1 MTLES
6 MDIEPKRKRYIIDN
20 LNPVLEEAVGA
31 LIAAEPADPAEFLIT
46 QFGSKLGS
54 SYNGASSYS
63 DETPEVV
70 KNKELYAKLEKL
82 KDDVRKAVV
91 VNVQLEKSSGADA
104 AAEKEEEEEEDDV
117 DDDIPEPPP
126 VTRTGNRT
134 SVSAEAYGD
143 WNKQKTNFEP
153 PVYEKTT
160 EQADRIRGM
169 LTKSFIFETI
179 DDKNLEILVKAMHK
193 VELKDG
199 EKIITEGENG
209 DYLFVVDEGKLDCH
223 KDKSTDVLKTCSSGD
238 IFGELALLYN
248 APRAASVTAKAA
260 CLLWKLDRETFG
272 HITSAASE
280 KYRKTMKEFLS
291 KVPILANYKPAELG
305 QLADVMVRTKVPKDT
320 DILKQGEEGDMF
332 YILEEGSAIAL
343 KDGTQVMSYGEG
355 DYFGEL
361 ALLNK
366 KSGMRAATVKAT
378 SEVRLL
384 TIKRAE
390 FKRLLG
396 NLESVLLAKA
406 SSYM

>member
-1 MTLES
+1 LES

-54 SYNGASSYS
+54 QSGGASSYS
-63 DETPEVV
+63 DEKPEVA

-91 VNVQLEKSSGADA
+91 VNVQLEKSSATA
-104 AAEKEEEEEEDDV
+104 PAKEEEEEEEEDD
-117 DDDIPEPPP
+117 DADIPEPPP

-143 WNKQKTNFEP
+143 WNKQKTNFEA

-169 LTKSFIFETI
+169 LKKSWIFENI
-179 DDKNLEILVKAMHK
+179 DDKNLEILVKAMYK
-193 VELKDG
+193 VECKDG
-199 EKIITEGENG
+199 EKLITEGENG

-223 KDKSTDVLKTCSSGD
+223 REGSTDVLKTCSGGD

-260 CLLWKLDRETFG
+260 SLCWKLDRETFG
-272 HITSAASE
+272 HITSSASE
-280 KYRKTMKEFLS
+280 KYRSTLKEFLA
-291 KVPILANYKPAELG
+291 KVPILSSFKPAELG
-305 QLADVMVRTKVPKDT
+305 QLADVMVRTKVAPDT
-320 DILKQGEEGDMF
+320 NILTQGEEGDMF

-343 KDGTQVMSYGEG
+343 KDGTQVNSYGEG

-366 KSGMRAATVKAT
+366 KSGVRAATIKST
-378 SEVRLL
+378 SEARLL

-396 NLESVLLAKA
+396 NLESVLLDKA
-406 SSYM
+406 NAYM

>member
-31 LIAAEPADPAEFLIT
+31 LIAAEPADPAEFLIG
-46 QFGSKLGS
+46 QFGAKLGS
-54 SYNGASSYS
+54 SSGGAASYA
-63 DETPEVV
+63 DETPEVA
-70 KNKELYAKLEKL
+70 KNKELHEKLEKL

-91 VNVQLEKSSGADA
+91 VNVQLEKSGGEA
-104 AAEKEEEEEEDDV
+104 APKEEEEEEEEDDE
-117 DDDIPEPPP
+117 DIPEPPA
-126 VTRTGNRT
+126 VTRTGMRT

-153 PVYEKTT
+153 PVHEKTE
-160 EQADRIRGM
+160 EQAERIRGM
-169 LTKSFIFETI
+169 LKKSFIFENI
-179 DDKNLEILVKAMHK
+179 DEKNLEILVKAMHK

-209 DYLFVVDEGKLDCH
+209 DFLFVVDEGKLDCH
-223 KDKSTDVLKTCSSGD
+223 KEKSTDVLKTCVSGD

-248 APRAASVTAKAA
+248 APRAASVTSKAA

-272 HITSAASE
+272 HITSQASE
-280 KYRKTMKEFLS
+280 KYRKTLKEFLG
-291 KVPILANYKPAELG
+291 KVPILSSFSPAELG
-305 QLADVMVRTKVPKDT
+305 QLADVMVRTKVAPDT
-320 DILKQGEEGDMF
+320 NILTQGEEGDMF

-343 KDGTQVMSYGEG
+343 KDGNQVNSYGEG

-366 KSGMRAATVKAT
+366 KSGLRAATIKST

-396 NLESVLLAKA
+396 NLESVLLDKA
-406 SSYM
+406 NAYM

>member
-46 QFGSKLGS
+46 QFGSKLGAGYS
-54 SYNGASSYS
+54 GAASYS
-63 DETPEVV
+63 DESPEVA
-70 KNKELYAKLEKL
+70 KNKELHAQLEKL

-91 VNVQLEKSSGADA
+91 VNVQLEKAGETA
-104 AAEKEEEEEEDDV
+104 AKEEEEEEEDE

-153 PVYEKTT
+153 PVYEKTS

-169 LTKSFIFETI
+169 LKKSFIFETI

-223 KDKSTDVLKTCSSGD
+223 KEGSTDVLKACSSGD

-280 KYRKTMKEFLS
+280 KYRKTLKEFLS
-291 KVPILANYKPAELG
+291 KVPILSSFKPAELG
-305 QLADVMVRTKVPKDT
+305 QLADVMVRTKVAPDT
-320 DILKQGEEGDMF
+320 NILTQGEEGDMF

-343 KDGTQVMSYGEG
+343 KDGNQVNSYGEG

-366 KSGMRAATVKAT
+366 KSGLRAATIKAT

-396 NLESVLLAKA
+396 NLESLLLDKA
-406 SSYM
+406 TGYM

>member
-31 LIAAEPADPAEFLIT
+31 LIAAEPADPAEFLIA
-46 QFGSKLGS
+46 QFGSKLGAQ
-54 SYNGASSYS
+54 YGASSYS
-63 DETPEVV
+63 DETPEVA

-91 VNVQLEKSSGADA
+91 VNVQLEKTSGTTPAK
-104 AAEKEEEEEEDDV
+104 EEEEEEEEDDE
-117 DDDIPEPPP
+117 DIPEPPA

-153 PVYEKTT
+153 PVYDKTS

-169 LTKSFIFETI
+169 LQKSFIFETI
-179 DDKNLEILVKAMHK
+179 DEKNLEILVNAMHK
-193 VELKDG
+193 VEVEDG
-199 EKIITEGENG
+199 KKLITEGENG

-223 KDKSTDVLKTCSSGD
+223 KEGSTDVLKTCVGGD

-272 HITSAASE
+272 HITSQASE
-280 KYRKTMKEFLS
+280 KYRKTMKEFLA
-291 KVPILANYKPAELG
+291 KVPILSTFSPAELG
-305 QLADVMVRTKVPKDT
+305 QLADVMVRTKVPAET
-320 DILKQGEEGDMF
+320 NILTQGEEGDMF

-343 KDGTQVMSYGEG
+343 KDGTQVNSYGEG

-366 KSGMRAATVKAT
+366 KSGLRAATIKST
-378 SEVRLL
+378 SEARLL

-396 NLESVLLAKA
+396 NLESVLLDKA
-406 SSYM
+406 NAYM

>member
-54 SYNGASSYS
+54 GAAGASSYS
-63 DETPEVV
+63 DETPEVA
-70 KNKELYAKLEKL
+70 KNKELHAQLEKL
-82 KDDVRKAVV
+82 KEDVRKAVV
-91 VNVQLEKSSGADA
+91 VNVQLEKSSGAA
-104 AAEKEEEEEEDDV
+104 PAKEEEEEEEEDDE
-117 DDDIPEPPP
+117 DIPEPPP

-143 WNKQKTNFEP
+143 WNKQKANFEA
-153 PVYEKTT
+153 PVYEKTK
-160 EQADRIRGM
+160 EQHDRINGM
-169 LTKSFIFETI
+169 LKKSWIFENI
-179 DDKNLEILVKAMHK
+179 DDKNLDILVKAMYK
-193 VELKDG
+193 VECKDG
-199 EKIITEGENG
+199 EKMITEGENG

-223 KDKSTDVLKTCSSGD
+223 KEGSTDVLKTCSGGD

-260 CLLWKLDRETFG
+260 SLCWKLDRETFG

-280 KYRKTMKEFLS
+280 KYRSTLKEFLS
-291 KVPILANYKPAELG
+291 KVPILSSFKAADLG
-305 QLADVMVRTKVPKDT
+305 QLADVMVRTKVAPDT
-320 DILKQGEEGDMF
+320 NILTQGEQGDMF

-343 KDGTQVMSYGEG
+343 KDGTQVNSYGPG

-361 ALLNK
+361 ALLNA
-366 KSGMRAATVKAT
+366 KSGIRAATIKST
-378 SEVRLL
+378 SESRLL

-396 NLESVLLAKA
+396 NLESLLLDKA
-406 SSYM
+406 SGYM

>member
-1 MTLES
+1 MTLET
-6 MDIEPKRKRYIIDN
+6 MDIEPKRKRYIIDH
-20 LNPVLEEAVGA
+20 LNPILEEAVGA
-31 LIAAEPADPAEFLIT
+31 MIAAEPADPEGFLIE
-46 QFGSKLGS
+46 QFTVKAGNRALELD
-54 SYNGASSYS
+54 GA
-63 DETPEVV
+63 PAPVV
-70 KNKELYAKLEKL
+70 RNRELQATLNALKE
-82 KDDVRKAVV
+82 DMRKQVV
-91 VNVQLEKSSGADA
+91 VNMQLEK
-104 AAEKEEEEEEDDV
+104 AESKAPEAEEEEEEEQDE
-117 DDDIPEPPP
+117 DIPEPPE

-153 PVYEKTT
+153 PVYDKTS

-169 LTKSFIFETI
+169 LQKSFIFETI
-179 DDKNLEILVKAMHK
+179 DEKNLEILVKAMHK
-193 VELKDG
+193 VEVEDG
-199 EKIITEGENG
+199 KKLITEGENG

-223 KDKSTDVLKTCSSGD
+223 KEGSTDVLKTCVGGD

-272 HITSAASE
+272 HITSQASE
-280 KYRKTMKEFLS
+280 KYRKTMKEFLA
-291 KVPILANYKPAELG
+291 KVPILSTFSPAELG
-305 QLADVMVRTKVPKDT
+305 QLADVMVRTKVPAET
-320 DILKQGEEGDMF
+320 NILTQGEEGDMF

-343 KDGTQVMSYGEG
+343 KDGTQVNSYGEG

-366 KSGMRAATVKAT
+366 KSGLRAATIKST
-378 SEVRLL
+378 SEARLL

-396 NLESVLLAKA
+396 NLESVLLDKA
-406 SSYM
+406 NAYM

>member
-46 QFGSKLGS
+46 QFGSKIGS
-54 SYNGASSYS
+54 PYGTASSYA
-63 DETPEVV
+63 DDTPEVA
-70 KNKELYAKLEKL
+70 KNKELIAKLEKL

-91 VNVQLEKSSGADA
+91 VNVQLEKSSGAA
-104 AAEKEEEEEEDDV
+104 AKEDEDEEEEDDE
-117 DDDIPEPPP
+117 DIPEPPP

-134 SVSAEAYGD
+134 SVSAEAYGE

-153 PVYEKTT
+153 PVHEKTD

-169 LTKSFIFETI
+169 LKKSFIFENI
-179 DDKNLEILVKAMHK
+179 DEKNIEILVKAMHK

-223 KDKSTDVLKTCSSGD
+223 KGDDVLKTCESGD

-248 APRAASVTAKAA
+248 APRAASVTTKAA

-272 HITSAASE
+272 HITSQASE
-280 KYRKTMKEFLS
+280 KYRKQLKEFLS
-291 KVPILANYKPAELG
+291 KVPILSTFTPADLG
-305 QLADVMVRTKVPKDT
+305 QLADVMVRTKMPPDT
-320 DILKQGEEGDMF
+320 NILTQGEEGDMF

-343 KDGTQVMSYGEG
+343 KDGKEVNSYGKG

-366 KSGMRAATVKAT
+366 KSGLRAATIKSTA
-378 SEVRLL
+378 EVRLL

-390 FKRLLG
+390 FSRLLG
-396 NLESVLLAKA
+396 NLEALLLDKA
-406 SSYM
+406 SAYM

>member
-31 LIAAEPADPAEFLIT
+31 LIAAEPADPAEFLIG
-46 QFGSKLGS
+46 QFGAKIGS
-54 SYNGASSYS
+54 PYGGAASYA
-63 DETPEVV
+63 DETPEVA
-70 KNKELYAKLEKL
+70 KNKELHEKLEKL

-91 VNVQLEKSSGADA
+91 VNVQLEKTSDPVKD
-104 AAEKEEEEEEDDV
+104 EEEEEEEDDE
-117 DDDIPEPPP
+117 DIPEPPP

-153 PVYEKTT
+153 PVYEKTE

-169 LTKSFIFETI
+169 LKKSFIFETI
-179 DDKNLEILVKAMHK
+179 DEKNLEILVKAMHK

-223 KDKSTDVLKTCSSGD
+223 KDKSTDVLKTCVGGD

-248 APRAASVTAKAA
+248 CPRAASVTAKAA

-272 HITSAASE
+272 HITSQASE
-280 KYRKTMKEFLS
+280 KYRKTLKEFLS
-291 KVPILANYKPAELG
+291 KVPILSSFKPAELG
-305 QLADVMVRTKVPKDT
+305 QLADVMVRTKVPADT
-320 DILKQGEEGDMF
+320 NILTQGEEGDMF
-332 YILEEGSAIAL
+332 YILEEGTAIAL
-343 KDGTQVMSYGEG
+343 KDGTQVNSYGEG

-366 KSGMRAATVKAT
+366 KSGLRAATIKAT

-396 NLESVLLAKA
+396 NLESVLLDKA
-406 SSYM
+406 NAYM

>member
-1 MTLES
+1 M
-6 MDIEPKRKRYIIDN
+6 
-20 LNPVLEEAVGA
+20 G
-31 LIAAEPADPAEFLIT
+31 
-46 QFGSKLGS
+46 
-54 SYNGASSYS
+54 
-63 DETPEVV
+63 
-70 KNKELYAKLEKL
+70 
-82 KDDVRKAVV
+82 
-91 VNVQLEKSSGADA
+91 
-104 AAEKEEEEEEDDV
+104 DDV

-153 PVYEKTT
+153 PVYEKTS

-169 LTKSFIFETI
+169 LKKSFIFETI

-209 DYLFVVDEGKLDCH
+209 DFLFVVDEGKLDCH
-223 KDKSTDVLKTCSSGD
+223 KDKSTDVLKTCVSGD

-248 APRAASVTAKAA
+248 CPRAASVTAKAA

-272 HITSAASE
+272 HITSQASE
-280 KYRKTMKEFLS
+280 KYRKTLKEFLA
-291 KVPILANYKPAELG
+291 KVPILSTFSPAELG
-305 QLADVMVRTKVPKDT
+305 QLADVMVRTKVPADT
-320 DILKQGEEGDMF
+320 SILTQGEEGDMF

-343 KDGTQVMSYGEG
+343 KDGNQVMSYAEG

-366 KSGMRAATVKAT
+366 KSGIRAATVKST
-378 SEVRLL
+378 SEARLL

-396 NLESVLLAKA
+396 NLESVLLDKA

>member
-1 MTLES
+1 MGGVA
-6 MDIEPKRKRYIIDN
+6 R
-20 LNPVLEEAVGA
+20 A
-31 LIAAEPADPAEFLIT
+31 
-46 QFGSKLGS
+46 
-54 SYNGASSYS
+54 
-63 DETPEVV
+63 
-70 KNKELYAKLEKL
+70 
-82 KDDVRKAVV
+82 
-91 VNVQLEKSSGADA
+91 
-104 AAEKEEEEEEDDV
+104 
-117 DDDIPEPPP
+117 
-126 VTRTGNRT
+126 

-143 WNKQKTNFEP
+143 WNKQKANFEP
-153 PVYEKTT
+153 PVFEKTE

-169 LTKSFIFETI
+169 LKKSFIFETI

-223 KDKSTDVLKTCSSGD
+223 KEGSTDVLKACSSGD

-272 HITSAASE
+272 HIASAASE
-280 KYRKTMKEFLS
+280 KYRKTLKEFLS
-291 KVPILANYKPAELG
+291 KVPILSSFKPAELG
-305 QLADVMVRTKVPKDT
+305 QLADVMVRTKVAPDT
-320 DILKQGEEGDMF
+320 NILTQGEEGDMF

-343 KDGTQVMSYGEG
+343 KDGNQVNSYGEG
-355 DYFGEL
+355 DFFGEL

-366 KSGMRAATVKAT
+366 KSGLRAATIKAT

-396 NLESVLLAKA
+396 NLESLLLDKA
-406 SSYM
+406 TGYM

>member
-1 MTLES
+1 LES

-46 QFGSKLGS
+46 QFGSKLGAGYS
-54 SYNGASSYS
+54 GAASYS
-63 DETPEVV
+63 DESPEVA
-70 KNKELYAKLEKL
+70 KNKELHAQLEKL

-91 VNVQLEKSSGADA
+91 VNVQLEKAGETA
-104 AAEKEEEEEEDDV
+104 AKEEEEEEEDE

-153 PVYEKTT
+153 PVYEKTS

-169 LTKSFIFETI
+169 LKKSFIFETI

-223 KDKSTDVLKTCSSGD
+223 KEGSTDVLKACSSGD

-280 KYRKTMKEFLS
+280 KYRKTLKEFLS
-291 KVPILANYKPAELG
+291 KVPILSSFKPAELG
-305 QLADVMVRTKVPKDT
+305 QLADVMVRTKVAPDT
-320 DILKQGEEGDMF
+320 NILTQGEEGDMF

-343 KDGTQVMSYGEG
+343 KDGNQVNSYGEG

-366 KSGMRAATVKAT
+366 KSGLRAATIKAT

-396 NLESVLLAKA
+396 NLESLLLDKA
-406 SSYM
+406 TGYM

>member
-1 MTLES
+1 LES

-31 LIAAEPADPAEFLIT
+31 LIAAEPADPAEFLIS
-46 QFGSKLGS
+46 QFGAKIGS
-54 SYNGASSYS
+54 PYGGAASYA
-63 DETPEVV
+63 DETPEVA
-70 KNKELYAKLEKL
+70 KNKELHEKLEKL

-91 VNVQLEKSSGADA
+91 VNVQLEKSSPGDGAK
-104 AAEKEEEEEEDDV
+104 EEEEEEEEDDE
-117 DDDIPEPPP
+117 DIPEPPP

-153 PVYEKTT
+153 PVYEKTD

-169 LTKSFIFETI
+169 LKKSFIFETI
-179 DDKNLEILVKAMHK
+179 DEKNLEILVKAMHK

-223 KDKSTDVLKTCSSGD
+223 KDKSTDVLKTCVGGD

-272 HITSAASE
+272 HITSQASE
-280 KYRKTMKEFLS
+280 KYRKTLKEFLS
-291 KVPILANYKPAELG
+291 KVPILSSFKPAELG
-305 QLADVMVRTKVPKDT
+305 QLADVMVRTKVPADT
-320 DILKQGEEGDMF
+320 NILTQGEEGDMF

-343 KDGTQVMSYGEG
+343 KDGNQVNSYSEG

-366 KSGMRAATVKAT
+366 KSGLRAATIKAT
-378 SEVRLL
+378 TEVRLL

-396 NLESVLLAKA
+396 NLESVLLDKA
-406 SSYM
+406 NAYM

>member
-31 LIAAEPADPAEFLIT
+31 LIAAEPADPAEFLIA
-46 QFGSKLGS
+46 QFGSKLGAQ
-54 SYNGASSYS
+54 YGASSYS
-63 DETPEVV
+63 DETPEVA

-91 VNVQLEKSSGADA
+91 VNVQLEKTSGTAPA
-104 AAEKEEEEEEDDV
+104 KEEEEEEEEDDE
-117 DDDIPEPPP
+117 DIPEPPA

-153 PVYEKTT
+153 PVYDKTS

-169 LTKSFIFETI
+169 LQKSFIFETI
-179 DDKNLEILVKAMHK
+179 DEKNLEILVKAMHK
-193 VELKDG
+193 VEVEDG
-199 EKIITEGENG
+199 KKLITEGENG

-223 KDKSTDVLKTCSSGD
+223 KEGSTDVLKTCVGGD

-272 HITSAASE
+272 HITSQASE
-280 KYRKTMKEFLS
+280 KYRKTMKEFLA
-291 KVPILANYKPAELG
+291 KVPILSTFSPAELG
-305 QLADVMVRTKVPKDT
+305 QLADVMVRTKVPAET
-320 DILKQGEEGDMF
+320 NILTQGEEGDMF

-343 KDGTQVMSYGEG
+343 KDGTQVNSYGEG

-366 KSGMRAATVKAT
+366 KSGLRAATIKST
-378 SEVRLL
+378 SEARLL

-396 NLESVLLAKA
+396 ILESVLLDKA
-406 SSYM
+406 NAYM

>member
-1 MTLES
+1 LES

-46 QFGSKLGS
+46 QFGSKLGAGYS
-54 SYNGASSYS
+54 GAASYS
-63 DETPEVV
+63 DESPEVA
-70 KNKELYAKLEKL
+70 KNKELHAQLEKL

-91 VNVQLEKSSGADA
+91 VNVQLEKAGETA
-104 AAEKEEEEEEDDV
+104 AKEEEEEEEDE

-153 PVYEKTT
+153 PVYEKTS

-169 LTKSFIFETI
+169 LKKSFIFETI

-223 KDKSTDVLKTCSSGD
+223 KEGSTDVLKACSSGD

-280 KYRKTMKEFLS
+280 KYRKTLKEFLS
-291 KVPILANYKPAELG
+291 KVPILSSFKPAELG
-305 QLADVMVRTKVPKDT
+305 QLADVMVRTKVAPDT
-320 DILKQGEEGDMF
+320 NILTQGEEGDMF

-343 KDGTQVMSYGEG
+343 KDGNQVNSYGEG

-366 KSGMRAATVKAT
+366 KSGLRAATIKST

-396 NLESVLLAKA
+396 NLESVLLDKA
-406 SSYM
+406 NAYM

>member
-1 MTLES
+1 LES

-31 LIAAEPADPAEFLIT
+31 LIAAEPADPAEFLIA
-46 QFGSKLGS
+46 QFGAKLGS
-54 SYNGASSYS
+54 SYGGTASYA

-70 KNKELYAKLEKL
+70 KNKELHEKLEKL

-91 VNVQLEKSSGADA
+91 VNVQLEKSSGSEA
-104 AAEKEEEEEEDDV
+104 AAKEEEDEEEEDDE
-117 DDDIPEPPP
+117 DIPEPPA
-126 VTRTGNRT
+126 VTRTGMRT

-153 PVYEKTT
+153 PVYEKT
-160 EQADRIRGM
+160 EDQADRIRGM
-169 LTKSFIFETI
+169 LKKSFIFENI
-179 DDKNLEILVKAMHK
+179 DEKNLEILVKAMHK
-193 VELKDG
+193 VEIKDG

-223 KDKSTDVLKTCSSGD
+223 KEKSTDVLKTCVGGD

-272 HITSAASE
+272 QITSQASE
-280 KYRKTMKEFLS
+280 KYRKTLKEFLS
-291 KVPILANYKPAELG
+291 KVPILHTFSPAELG
-305 QLADVMVRTKVPKDT
+305 QLADVMVRTKVAPDEN
-320 DILKQGEEGDMF
+320 ILVQGDEGDMF

-343 KDGTQVMSYGEG
+343 KDGNQVNSYGEG

-366 KSGMRAATVKAT
+366 KSGLRQATIKST

-396 NLESVLLAKA
+396 NLESVLLDKA
-406 SSYM
+406 NAYM

>member
-31 LIAAEPADPAEFLIT
+31 LIAAEPADPAEFLIA
-46 QFGSKLGS
+46 QFGSKLGAQ
-54 SYNGASSYS
+54 YGASSYS
-63 DETPEVV
+63 DETPEVA

-91 VNVQLEKSSGADA
+91 VNVQLEKTSGTTPAK
-104 AAEKEEEEEEDDV
+104 EEEEEEEEDDE
-117 DDDIPEPPP
+117 DIPEPPA

-153 PVYEKTT
+153 PVYDKTS

-169 LTKSFIFETI
+169 LQKSFIFETI
-179 DDKNLEILVKAMHK
+179 DEKNLEILVKAMHK
-193 VELKDG
+193 VEVEDG
-199 EKIITEGENG
+199 KKLITEGENG

-223 KDKSTDVLKTCSSGD
+223 KEGSTDVLKTCVGGD

-272 HITSAASE
+272 HITSQASE
-280 KYRKTMKEFLS
+280 KYRKTMKEFLA
-291 KVPILANYKPAELG
+291 KVPILSTFSPAELG
-305 QLADVMVRTKVPKDT
+305 QLADVMVRTKVPAET
-320 DILKQGEEGDMF
+320 NILTQGEEGDMF

-343 KDGTQVMSYGEG
+343 KDGTQVNSYGEG

-366 KSGMRAATVKAT
+366 KSGLRAATIKST
-378 SEVRLL
+378 SEARLL

-396 NLESVLLAKA
+396 NLESVLLDKA
-406 SSYM
+406 NAYM

>member
-54 SYNGASSYS
+54 QYGGASSYS
-63 DETPEVV
+63 DETPEVA

-91 VNVQLEKSSGADA
+91 VNVQLEKNAGEPAK
-104 AAEKEEEEEEDDV
+104 AEEEEEEEEDDE
-117 DDDIPEPPP
+117 DIPEPPA

-143 WNKQKTNFEP
+143 WNKQKANFEP
-153 PVYEKTT
+153 PVYDKSA
-160 EQADRIRGM
+160 EQADRISGM
-169 LTKSFIFETI
+169 LKKSFIFEMI

-193 VELKDG
+193 VEVGDG
-199 EKIITEGENG
+199 EKLITEGENG
-209 DYLFVVDEGKLDCH
+209 DYLFVVDEGKLECH

-280 KYRKTMKEFLS
+280 KYRKTLKEFLS
-291 KVPILANYKPAELG
+291 KVPILSTFKAAELG
-305 QLADVMVRTKVPKDT
+305 QLADVMVRTKVAADT
-320 DILKQGEEGDMF
+320 NILVQGDEGDMF

-343 KDGTQVMSYGEG
+343 KDGAEVMKYAEG

-361 ALLNK
+361 ALLSK
-366 KSGMRAATVKAT
+366 KSGVRAATIKAT

-396 NLESVLLAKA
+396 NLESVLMDKA
-406 SSYM
+406 NAYM

>member
-54 SYNGASSYS
+54 QYGGASSYS
-63 DETPEVV
+63 DETPEVA

-91 VNVQLEKSSGADA
+91 VNVQLEKSTGEPA
-104 AAEKEEEEEEDDV
+104 AKEEEEEEEEEDDA
-117 DDDIPEPPP
+117 DIPEPPP

-153 PVYEKTT
+153 PVFEKTS

-169 LTKSFIFETI
+169 LKKSFIFETI
-179 DDKNLEILVKAMHK
+179 DEKNLEILVKAMHK

-209 DYLFVVDEGKLDCH
+209 DFLFVVDEGKLDCH
-223 KDKSTDVLKTCSSGD
+223 KDKSTDVLKTCVSGD

-248 APRAASVTAKAA
+248 CPRAASVTAKAM

-272 HITSAASE
+272 HITSQASE
-280 KYRKTMKEFLS
+280 KYRKTLKEFLS
-291 KVPILANYKPAELG
+291 KVPILSTFKPAELG
-305 QLADVMVRTKVPKDT
+305 QLADVMVRTKVPPDT
-320 DILKQGEEGDMF
+320 NILTQGEEGDMF
-332 YILEEGSAIAL
+332 YILEEGSAIAV
-343 KDGTQVMSYGEG
+343 KDGTQVNSYGEG

-366 KSGMRAATVKAT
+366 KSGLRAATIKST

-396 NLESVLLAKA
+396 NLESVLLDKA
-406 SSYM
+406 NAYM

>member
-1 MTLES
+1 

-54 SYNGASSYS
+54 QYGGASSYS
-63 DETPEVV
+63 DETPEVA

-91 VNVQLEKSSGADA
+91 VNVQLEKNAGEPAK
-104 AAEKEEEEEEDDV
+104 AEEEEEEEEDDE
-117 DDDIPEPPP
+117 DIPEPPA

-143 WNKQKTNFEP
+143 WNKQKANFEP
-153 PVYEKTT
+153 PVYDKSA
-160 EQADRIRGM
+160 EQADRISGM
-169 LTKSFIFETI
+169 LKKSFIFEMI

-193 VELKDG
+193 VEVGDG
-199 EKIITEGENG
+199 EKLITEGENG
-209 DYLFVVDEGKLDCH
+209 DYLFVVDEGKLECH

-280 KYRKTMKEFLS
+280 KYRKTLKEFLS
-291 KVPILANYKPAELG
+291 KVPILSTFKAAELG
-305 QLADVMVRTKVPKDT
+305 QLADVMVRTKVAADT
-320 DILKQGEEGDMF
+320 NILVQGDEGDMF

-343 KDGTQVMSYGEG
+343 KDGAEVMKYAEG

-361 ALLNK
+361 ALLSK
-366 KSGMRAATVKAT
+366 KSGVRAATIKAT

-396 NLESVLLAKA
+396 NLESVLMDKA
-406 SSYM
+406 NAYM

>member
-1 MTLES
+1 M
-6 MDIEPKRKRYIIDN
+6 
-20 LNPVLEEAVGA
+20 
-31 LIAAEPADPAEFLIT
+31 T
-46 QFGSKLGS
+46 QFLGKLGGDVPS
-54 SYNGASSYS
+54 MP
-63 DETPEVV
+63 DDPPELV
-70 KNKELYAKLEKL
+70 KNRELKATLAALKE
-82 KDDVRKAVV
+82 DMRKAIV
-91 VNVQLEKSSGADA
+91 VNVQLGGGGEDEGKKED
-104 AAEKEEEEEEDDV
+104 EEEEEEEDDE
-117 DDDIPEPPP
+117 DIPEPPP
-126 VTRTGNRT
+126 VTRTGNRQ

-153 PVYEKTT
+153 PVYEKTA

-169 LTKSFIFETI
+169 LKKSFIFESI
-179 DDKNLEILVKAMHK
+179 DEKNLEILVKAMHK

-223 KDKSTDVLKTCSSGD
+223 KEKSTDVLKTCVGGD

-248 APRAASVTAKAA
+248 CPRAASVTAKAA

-272 HITSAASE
+272 QITSQASE
-280 KYRKTMKEFLS
+280 KYRKTLKEFLS
-291 KVPILANYKPAELG
+291 KVPILHTFSPAELG
-305 QLADVMVRTKVPKDT
+305 QLADVMVRTKVAPDEN
-320 DILKQGEEGDMF
+320 ILVQGDEGDMF
-332 YILEEGSAIAL
+332 YILGEGSAIAL
-343 KDGTQVMSYGEG
+343 KDGNQVNSYGEG

-366 KSGMRAATVKAT
+366 KSGLRQATIKST

-396 NLESVLLAKA
+396 NLESVLLDKA
-406 SSYM
+406 NAYM

>member
-54 SYNGASSYS
+54 QYGGAASYS
-63 DETPEVV
+63 DETPEVA

-91 VNVQLEKSSGADA
+91 VNVQLEKSGAGEPA
-104 AAEKEEEEEEDDV
+104 KEEEEEEEEDDE
-117 DDDIPEPPP
+117 DIPEPPP

-153 PVYEKTT
+153 PVFEKTS

-169 LTKSFIFETI
+169 LKKSFIFETI
-179 DDKNLEILVKAMHK
+179 DEKNLEILVKAMHK

-209 DYLFVVDEGKLDCH
+209 DFLFVVDEGKLDCH
-223 KDKSTDVLKTCSSGD
+223 KDKSTDVLKTCVGGD

-280 KYRKTMKEFLS
+280 KYRKTLKEFLS
-291 KVPILANYKPAELG
+291 KVPILSTFKPAELG
-305 QLADVMVRTKVPKDT
+305 QLADVMVRTKVAPDT
-320 DILKQGEEGDMF
+320 NIVTQGEEGDMF

-343 KDGTQVMSYGEG
+343 KDGAQVMSYGEG

-366 KSGMRAATVKAT
+366 KSGMRAATIKSTTEA
-378 SEVRLL
+378 RLL

-396 NLESVLLAKA
+396 NLESLLLDKA

>member
-54 SYNGASSYS
+54 QYGGASSYS
-63 DETPEVV
+63 DETPEVA

-91 VNVQLEKSSGADA
+91 VNVQLEKNAGEPAK
-104 AAEKEEEEEEDDV
+104 AEEEEEEEEDDE
-117 DDDIPEPPP
+117 DIPEPPA

-143 WNKQKTNFEP
+143 WNKQKANFEP
-153 PVYEKTT
+153 PVYDKSA
-160 EQADRIRGM
+160 EQADRISGM
-169 LTKSFIFETI
+169 LKKSFIFEMI

-193 VELKDG
+193 VEVGDG
-199 EKIITEGENG
+199 EKLITEGENG
-209 DYLFVVDEGKLDCH
+209 DYLFVVDEGKLECH

-280 KYRKTMKEFLS
+280 KYRKTLKEFLS
-291 KVPILANYKPAELG
+291 KVPILSTFKAAELG
-305 QLADVMVRTKVPKDT
+305 QLADVMVRTKVAADT
-320 DILKQGEEGDMF
+320 NILVQGDEGDMF

-343 KDGTQVMSYGEG
+343 KDGTQVMKYAEG

-361 ALLNK
+361 ALLSK
-366 KSGMRAATVKAT
+366 KSGVRAATIKAT

-396 NLESVLLAKA
+396 NLESVLMDKA
-406 SSYM
+406 NAYM